1 MDIDS
6 PEYQEK
12 FWEWC
17 IDNGYHNEEYVLNH
31 LEDLEEMFE
40 ETLE

>member
-6 PEYQEK
+6 KEYQEK

-17 IDNGYHNEEYVLNH
+17 IDHGYHNEEYVLNH

>member
-6 PEYQEK
+6 PEYEEK

-17 IDNGYHNEEYVLNH
+17 IDQGYHNEDWVLNNLAELH
-31 LEDLEEMFE
+31 EAFE